1 MILRN
6 FLNTLRS
13 HKATELEP
21 RAAEPEILFMNERMN
36 VFYGETLRQTTP
48 VAYFITGRWLEQF
61 AHRISVPLWV
71 FPASLALVLAVTITL
86 VTLRSLRS
94 ARTNPAETLKK
105 E

>member
-1 MILRN
+1 MLNRRYIIIVSVCFMI
-6 FLNTLRS
+6 
-13 HKATELEP
+13 
-21 RAAEPEILFMNERMN
+21 AA
-36 VFYGETLRQTTP
+36 P

-71 FPASLALVLAVTITL
+71 FPASLALVLAVTISL